1 MGGEG
6 GVCSLIL
13 EFFSVLH
20 NKLNWVQ
27 GICLLVSYPHYLFI
41 SIYIIL
47 LSHSVKSL
55 SQKQEHVIIDL
66 CSSSSDENP
75 PVQFLSLSLD
85 DVKHVES
92 HTQSSSSSSD
102 EGIEYY
108 DGNLTLPIFK
118 SGLKGNSL
126 SVVDITQHLL
136 FTDRDDV
143 VCSMIPTNIQDDVV
157 FLVDN
162 TSFENVDDLKSDDLG
177 VWRAN
182 KVASDHFHVYG

>member
-102 EGIEYY
+102 EGIEHY